1 MEEERPKSSIR
12 PPSQAPWAV
21 LVLAL
26 VAGIGG
32 GLYWLLH
39 TPAAPPSAPVAGVAA
54 PEAATGPAPATGAPV
69 DERTQRS
76 LVEAISANPLYRQL
90 IGEGD
95 LLRRWAIVT
104 ENVAGDVVPRKPLA
118 ALAPKE
124 PFSVVRRGGEIVL
137 DPRSYQRYDL
147 VGDAVASLDVEA
159 FALAYAALRPALEL
173 AYRGLGYPD
182 GSIDRVT
189 ARALAR
195 IERASPRDGDLLL
208 VEGPGAIYA
217 YADPKLEQ
225 LGDVEK
231 QLLRMG
237 PRNGRILQ
245 EKARAISR
253 ALGFPVGAP

>member
-1 MEEERPKSSIR
+1 MEEDRPKSSIR
-12 PPSQAPWAV
+12 PPSRAPWAV
-21 LVLAL
+21 LAVAL
-26 VAGIGG
+26 VAGVGG
-32 GLYWLLH
+32 GLYWLLR
-39 TPAAPPSAPVAGVAA
+39 APSQAPSPVAA
-54 PEAATGPAPATGAPV
+54 PGAPETTPAPGPATGAPV

-76 LVEAISANPLYRQL
+76 LVEAISANPLFRQL
-90 IGEGD
+90 VAEGD

-104 ENVAGDVVPRKPLA
+104 ENVAGDVVPRKPLS

-124 PFSVVRRGGEIVL
+124 PFSVVRRGGEIAI

-159 FALAYAALRPALEL
+159 FALAYAALRPALEV

-195 IERASPRDGDLLL
+195 IERASPRDGEVLL
-208 VEGPGAIYA
+208 VEGPGAIYG

-245 EKARAISR
+245 EKARALSR
-253 ALGFPVGAP
+253 ALGFPAGAP